1 MRISVTLGAVIL
13 LGLAG
18 TIRPAAAQ
26 TVNLFESGKLLATGG
41 VSNLE
46 GAGGGGISTWAVISG
61 YGTKDAIG
69 GNIHATYTSLPQFQ
83 VTSTGAAI
91 GLYNR
96 VELSYAHTFFDTGN
110 TGPKLGLP
118 AGFTFEQDVI
128 GAKVRLF
135 GDIVYD
141 QDTLLPQVSVGMQ
154 YKTTNHPDILKAV
167 GAKAYDGEDYYIAA
181 SKLFLDQSLLVNTTL
196 RLTKANQLGILGF
209 GGPRNNGYQPEFEG
223 SVAYLITRQLAFGG
237 EYRTM
242 PSNLG
247 FTKADDWKTIYAA
260 YFLTH
265 NASITVAYASLGT
278 VATFKNQQGVY
289 ASLQVGF

>member
-1 MRISVTLGAVIL
+1 MRVSVTLGATL
-13 LGLAG
+13 LAGLACAAW
-18 TIRPAAAQ
+18 PAAAQ
-26 TVNLFESGKLLATGG
+26 EMNLFDSGKLLATGG

-61 YGTKDAIG
+61 YGSEDGIG
-69 GNIHATYTSLPQFQ
+69 ANAHYTYTSLPQFQ
-83 VTSTGAAI
+83 VHSTGASV
-91 GLYNR
+91 GLFNR
-96 VELSYAHTFFDTGN
+96 VELSYAHTFFDTGS

-118 AGFTFEQDVI
+118 QGFTFEQDVI

-141 QDTLLPQVSVGMQ
+141 QDTLLPQVSIGAQ

-167 GAKAYDGEDYYIAA
+167 GAKAHDGEDYYIAA
-181 SKLFLDQSLLVNTTL
+181 SKLFLGQSLLVNATL
-196 RLTKANQLGILGF
+196 RLTKANQLGITGF
-209 GGPRNNGYQPEFEG
+209 GGPKNNGYQPEFEG
-223 SVAYLITRQLAFGG
+223 SLAYLVTRKIAVGG

-247 FTKADDWKTIYAA
+247 FTRSDDWKTIYAA
-260 YFLTH
+260 YFINH
-265 NASITVAYASLGT
+265 NASITLAYASLGT

-289 ASLQVGF
+289 ASLQIGF